1 MLSNLDLNRI
11 KNESQ
16 DTRSNNKK
24 IYFESET
31 SYSQIFKSPA
41 FSKYMQKVLSS
52 YESGAASI
60 RFPFRASVPFLNA
73 VLAKFR
79 SYNMTYF
86 LYPDYHKRRFV
97 FVKI

>member
-11 KNESQ
+11 KNESSE
-16 DTRSNNKK
+16 TRSDNKK

-60 RFPFRASVPFLNA
+60 RFPFRASIPFLNA
-73 VLAKFR
+73 VLTKFR

-86 LYPDYHKRRFV
+86 LYPDYSKRRFI